1 MVFNK
6 RNTINDPRRLS
17 YGSIPEMIV
26 TGSDEASA
34 LLESNANSGTGNS
47 ETENPSGNGKG
58 IAREYLITIMLLGMV
73 LLLQLPRPRDALSNM
88 LPDEDLDTVY
98 DSSTIL
104 LDEAFDDKALY
115 YDDQRI
121 DHLHNE
127 YSERGPEMGTY
138 SQRYYK
144 RSKHFR
150 GPGSP
155 ILLIMGGEAALE
167 LPMLYPFV
175 NEGLSSEF
183 GAFVVSPEHRF
194 YGESQPVGNGYPSV
208 PEMMAY
214 LSPDQALED
223 AIRLIVFV
231 RQELGCHPDQNHPD
245 YCPVITVSRIETES
259 MFFGDHGMLPT
270 KIPSHMYLVLL
281 FCFLNEIKLFHVM
294 HSLVVPT
301 PAFCRACFVF
311 DIPM

>member
-1 MVFNK
+1 MVFNNQ
-6 RNTINDPRRLS
+6 NTIDHPRSSS
-17 YGSIPEMIV
+17 YGSIPEIIV
-26 TGSDEASA
+26 TGSDEASS
-34 LLESNANSGTGNS
+34 LLDANANSATRYT
-47 ETENPSGNGKG
+47 ETENPSGNGKS
-58 IAREYLITIMLLGMV
+58 IAMEYLITMMLLGMV
-73 LLLQLPRPRDALSNM
+73 LLLQIPHPRDALSNM
-88 LPDEDLDTVY
+88 LPDKDVDTV
-98 DSSTIL
+98 DNSSALL

-115 YDDQRI
+115 YSDQRI

-127 YSERGPEMGTY
+127 YSGRGPETGTY

-144 RSKHFR
+144 RSKHFQ

-167 LPMLYPFV
+167 PPMLYPFV
-175 NEGLSSEF
+175 NEGLASEF

-231 RQELGCHPDQNHPD
+231 REELGCHPDKTHPD
-245 YCPVITVSRIETES
+245 YCPVITVSRTETLS
-259 MFFGDHGMLPT
+259 MSCGGDGMLPT
-270 KIPSHMYLVLL
+270 KPPSHICCFHVC
-281 FCFLNEIKLFHVM
+281 FCFV
-294 HSLVVPT
+294 
-301 PAFCRACFVF
+301 C
-311 DIPM
+311 